1 MIVLERA
8 PLGSL
13 HDFLHQLKNP
23 AVLPLVFQLMAQCVQ
38 QIHSKH
44 ARFHCFLL
52 AFSRAVF
59 DSQLVWGD
67 LKLEH
72 FLVFSGLPLIVKA
85 VDFDAAVS
93 FGERLTDAF
102 SPRYA
107 PPERAKLISQ
117 QRKGAAAA
125 AATLIA
131 HPSYDSELVCC
142 DRFDC

>member
-1 MIVLERA
+1 MRA
-8 PLGSL
+8 ANPLQTGS
-13 HDFLHQLKNP
+13 DIAP
-23 AVLPLVFQLMAQCVQ
+23 AVT
-38 QIHSKH
+38 SS
-44 ARFHCFLL
+44 HCCLL
-52 AFSRAVF
+52 
-59 DSQLVWGD
+59 DSQMVWGD

-125 AATLIA
+125 ATLIA
-131 HPSYDSELVCC
+131 HPSYDSELVCL
-142 DRFDC
+142 DRLASELWLDCCSLVSGHLLPAAVGQRSSLGARRC